1 MCDASSF
8 RFLPNFSVIVLF
20 CTYTNTCLLIH
31 TQAHTHTRVHTH
43 FLLHFVQRLSHAP
56 LLMMIHTHLF
66 TLRRLLLLLLL
77 LLLLFDLDYSCS
89 KSGLVVLLLLVVL
102 RMKVTKKHL
111 TACEAFEAFSALLRS
126 SFLRFFRILAFLTM
140 IMAMFLPHLCHF
152 FPHWLLCKQDF
163 SRNSRA
169 GV

>member
-1 MCDASSF
+1 
-8 RFLPNFSVIVLF
+8 
-20 CTYTNTCLLIH
+20 
-31 TQAHTHTRVHTH
+31 
-43 FLLHFVQRLSHAP
+43 
-56 LLMMIHTHLF
+56 MMIHTHLF
-66 TLRRLLLLLLL
+66 TLRRLLLL

-89 KSGLVVLLLLVVL
+89 KSGLVVLLLVVL

-152 FPHWLLCKQDF
+152 FSLTGFYASKISQEIHGRGFDNDDVCTTPMATTTTRLVVPTTAAADSIRRLELIWEIDF
-163 SRNSRA
+163 LKYF
-169 GV
+169 